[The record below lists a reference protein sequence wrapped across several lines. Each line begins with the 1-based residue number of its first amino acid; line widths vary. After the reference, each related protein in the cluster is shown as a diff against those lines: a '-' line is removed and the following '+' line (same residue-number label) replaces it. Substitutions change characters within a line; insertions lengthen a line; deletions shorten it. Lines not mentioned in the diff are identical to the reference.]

1 MPIFRKTYVSIVRGI
16 LTPVLLLIMLWG
28 VAGCEGGVQSS
39 GVSHPPVKGSHTLT
53 QVHLPTRLNTNRPV
67 LAFYYMWY
75 TPSTWCLCH
84 MSDLPTTRYDSSDDA
99 TIARQVSWA
108 ANAGISGF
116 ISSWWGPG
124 STTDK
129 NFAKLLAHSASLEQ
143 TTGQHFASAI
153 YFESDSH
160 GLDSE
165 SKIVNGLRY
174 IIAHYTN
181 DSHYFH
187 WHSKPVIFFTN
198 PLGNGRT
205 LSMWAGVR
213 HQVDPKN
220 QTNWSAEGVNISML
234 NVFDGIHF
242 FSAGY
247 WGILHGN
254 MRAVD
259 QEFRG
264 KVDAYNRAH
273 HTQKIW
279 AAGVLPGYDDTK
291 VPGRKFTYVVKRYN
305 GATYRTSWTAAMA
318 SNPEWITIT
327 TFNEWFEGAMIEPG
341 VHYGN
346 QYLGLTKQFAMQW
359 HG

>member
-1 MPIFRKTYVSIVRGI
+1 
-16 LTPVLLLIMLWG
+16 MLWG

-84 MSDLPTTRYDSSDDA
+84 MSDLPTTRYDSSADA

-143 TTGQHFASAI
+143 TTGQHFAS
-153 YFESDSH
+153 
-160 GLDSE
+160 
-165 SKIVNGLRY
+165 
-174 IIAHYTN
+174 
-181 DSHYFH
+181 
-187 WHSKPVIFFTN
+187 VIFFTN

-305 GATYRTSWTAAMA
+305 GATYHQLD
-318 SNPEWITIT
+318 
-327 TFNEWFEGAMIEPG
+327 GG
-341 VHYGN
+341 H
-346 QYLGLTKQFAMQW
+346 
-359 HG
+359 